1 MEKLLLRLNIF
12 KNTGMLSQENYEKV
26 IKVIKYFEVKG
37 ININEDNGSMLITHI
52 VMYINRLNKGEIIE
66 KLDEESLEEL
76 KTFNEYNNAE
86 KIYLDFENIL
96 GKIKENEKGYI
107 LAHLINLLK
116 GEKE

>member
-12 KNTGMLSQENYEKV
+12 KNTGMLSQENY
-26 IKVIKYFEVKG
+26 
-37 ININEDNGSMLITHI
+37 
-52 VMYINRLNKGEIIE
+52 E

-96 GKIKENEKGYI
+96 GKINENEKGYI

>member
-76 KTFNEYNNAE
+76 KTYNNAE

-96 GKIKENEKGYI
+96 GKINENEKGYI